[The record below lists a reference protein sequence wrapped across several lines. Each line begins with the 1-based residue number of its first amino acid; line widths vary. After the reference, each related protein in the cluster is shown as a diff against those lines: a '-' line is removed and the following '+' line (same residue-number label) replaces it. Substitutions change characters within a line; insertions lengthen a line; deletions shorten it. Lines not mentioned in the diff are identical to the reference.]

1 MQINFTFY
9 FLFLHSNYSVE
20 HVKWRQVCPDFL
32 VRTFKVSAD
41 NEERT
46 ICQFHYTTWPDHGVP
61 SSVQPILELVR
72 LMRDVQSS
80 ESRPILVHCSAGCG
94 RTGTLC
100 SIDYVWALL
109 RTGKLRD
116 DFSLFDIISDMRRQ
130 RIAMVQTVEQY
141 MLCYKAVATL
151 FEQHLKLIDSHT
163 YENVDDDGEP
173 LGIKDLTT
181 QEESSAS
188 SESLSTTNEFCRNQL
203 NSASAVSNT
212 ENSDSESS
220 INNSVDLNESLNQT
234 DLCDEIKPHEKLI
247 GKATVIR
254 RPSIS
259 KLKAIFDNPD
269 TNNNQSSITTRTN
282 RLQRSQSI
290 KENFR
295 NFNFNF
301 HLEINQPKNP
311 NRKSKSYTL
320 SAAKLSVYKKNVSFA
335 NLVLNQEKNSNG
347 RTKVTDINFN
357 SKNDA
362 NVSSISENT
371 NATNNIESPMEKSSS
386 EVHLLNKSK
395 ELNHPP
401 VISNTCLNQNVRFN
415 SRPPSLNESTRSA
428 PPKPPRTY
436 QHVVDDSCIIKTSE
450 GRLIV
455 TVAQPRLKNN
465 AEVQN
470 NSNQPESIYE
480 QLGARK
486 YSYQSSPN
494 LAITD
499 RISYFPTGHSSSFHV
514 PQQQINYRDNYGN
527 SNVIYNQMLTK
538 SFPISMYPPIN
549 ANQPPK
555 NNPLTFRPNEYSI
568 NDNYSPFIN
577 VLSNQ
582 HFQNHQAKPIV
593 LQHAGYYEPIYGT
606 TNHNQFINH
615 QSSSNIQIIQPLNRS
630 KSIINRIP
638 NQITESIYS
647 NREMCY
653 NDSHVAFDNAMP
665 MPVKENIYSEIQ
677 NTPKNTAEQNE
688 INQQNKDNIKN
699 GSRFNK
705 FCKAFKIFRN
715 WKGSPNVSTYS
726 KSNNINQSNNNIPA
740 NNSGTIVNVPVSNSL
755 KIPNG
760 VAINPINGKLN
771 YV

>member
-1 MQINFTFY
+1 M
-9 FLFLHSNYSVE
+9 E

-32 VRTFKVSAD
+32 VRTFKVTAD

-188 SESLSTTNEFCRNQL
+188 SESLSTTNNELGRNQ
-203 NSASAVSNT
+203 SAATVSNA
-212 ENSDSESS
+212 ENSDTESS
-220 INNSVDLNESLNQT
+220 INNSVDLNESFNQN

-259 KLKAIFDNPD
+259 KLKAIFDNPNSNN
-269 TNNNQSSITTRTN
+269 NNNQSSNSSTNRSN

-335 NLVLNQEKNSNG
+335 NLVLNQEKNSNV
-347 RTKVTDINFN
+347 RTKVTDINFI
-357 SKNDA
+357 SKNETNIPSTSDNNA
-362 NVSSISENT
+362 NN
-371 NATNNIESPMEKSSS
+371 NNIESLMEKSNS
-386 EVHLLNKSK
+386 EVHLLKESK
-395 ELNHPP
+395 ELNHPS
-401 VISNTCLNQNVRFN
+401 VISNTCLNPTVRFN

-465 AEVQN
+465 LQEVQN

-499 RISYFPTGHSSSFHV
+499 RVSYFPTGHSSSFHV

-555 NNPLTFRPNEYSI
+555 NNQLAFRPNEYSI

-593 LQHAGYYEPIYGT
+593 LQHTGYYEPIYGT

-615 QSSSNIQIIQPLNRS
+615 PTSSNIQIIQPLNRS
-630 KSIINRIP
+630 KSIMNRIP
-638 NQITESIYS
+638 NPVTESIYS
-647 NREMCY
+647 NREMCF
-653 NDSHVAFDNAMP
+653 NESHVAFDNSIP
-665 MPVKENIYSEIQ
+665 IPVKENIYSEIQ

-688 INQQNKDNIKN
+688 LNTANKDNVNIKN

-705 FCKAFKIFRN
+705 FCKAFKLFRN
-715 WKGSPNVSTYS
+715 RKGSQNVSSTYS
-726 KSNNINQSNNNIPA
+726 KSNNINQSNNNVPA
-740 NNSGTIVNVPVSNSL
+740 NNNNTGTIVNVPVTNSL
-755 KIPNG
+755 KISNG
-760 VAINPINGKLN
+760 VPINPINGKLN
-771 YV
+771 YLK